1 MEKLEHLALML
12 NRRTKGKKYENF
24 VINSIY
30 TKISN
35 PDLIPITQQYVK
47 NPNYSNTN
55 RKKYYLLDLYFP
67 QLEYGIEVDESH
79 HLAEDNILLDEIRAE
94 DVLSAIQCEEGRI
107 AIFNSDGTPKT
118 YDEVNAQICEQVNY
132 IKKLISLKEKKDGKC
147 ISWENNEQ
155 RKKNVIE
162 KGIFSITDDVDYEG
176 VTEIY
181 NLLGHNVENLGRC
194 FVKLNSSYKLWV
206 PYLAIKLDD
215 GTVKTKNGWENTL
228 SEDKSTIYEIVGD
241 MEKCDTKNIPDG
253 DWHDTNRVIFM
264 HIRDSFGMDRVKFLG
279 VYSPSS
285 LKTNN
290 GIQTRTYKRIS
301 TEIKIQDLFPEKNK

>member
-30 TKISN
+30 TKIAN

-47 NPNYSNTN
+47 NPNFSDTN
-55 RKKYYLLDLYFP
+55 KKKYYLLDLYFP
-67 QLEYGIEVDESH
+67 QLKYGIEIDESH
-79 HLAEDNILLDEIRAE
+79 HLSSENIILDEIRAE
-94 DVLSAIQCEEGRI
+94 DVLTAIQCEEGRI
-107 AIFNSDGTPKT
+107 AIFNSDGTTKT
-118 YDEVNAQICEQVNY
+118 YDEVNAQICEQVKY
-132 IKKLISLKEKKDGKC
+132 VQKLISLKEKNDGKK
-147 ISWENNEQ
+147 ISWENNEE
-155 RKKNVIE
+155 RKKTVIE
-162 KGIFSITDDVDYEG
+162 KGFFSTSDDVDYEG

-194 FVKLNSSYKLWV
+194 FVRLNSSYKLWV

-228 SEDKSTIYEIVGD
+228 SEDKSTIYEVVGD
-241 MEKCDTKNIPDG
+241 MNKCDTRNLPDS

-264 HIRDSFGMDRVKFLG
+264 HIKDSFGMDRVKFLG
-279 VYSPSS
+279 IYEPSN
-285 LKTNN
+285 LATTN
-290 GIQTRTYKRIS
+290 GVQTRTYKRIA
-301 TEIKIQDLFPEKNK
+301 TEVKIKDLFPES